1 LPATDVHPLVREY
14 LDAVRRRAAHLP
26 PEQQETL
33 VRSAAAQ
40 VKVAPDAS
48 ESDALTALMRAPS
61 PAELVPKPPQD
72 WLTVALV
79 LLGGFLILAGWFWGI
94 YRLWRSP
101 GWTRR
106 DKLIGTLVPPYGL
119 FGGLAPSFWF
129 AATGSEALDVLL
141 FGVPLIIPFITS
153 GYLIRRHYAS

>member
-1 LPATDVHPLVREY
+1 MPQNQPARI
-14 LDAVRRRAAHLP
+14 R
-26 PEQQETL
+26 
-33 VRSAAAQ
+33 
-40 VKVAPDAS
+40 
-48 ESDALTALMRAPS
+48 
-61 PAELVPKPPQD
+61 KPPSSTSP
-72 WLTVALV
+72 TVNQSC
-79 LLGGFLILAGWFWGI
+79 GGFLILAGWFWGI